1 MGDGNVFTSGG
12 VTSGIDFA
20 FRIMAESAGSE
31 VAQAIQFAIEYGSSP
46 PSDAGH
52 PG

>member
-1 MGDGNVFTSGG
+1 MGDGNVLTSGG

-20 FRIMAESAGSE
+20 FRIMSESAGSE
-31 VAQAIQFAIEYGSSP
+31 VAQAIQFAMYGSSP
-46 PSDAGH
+46 PSDPGH